1 MASPAHSAIIMKL
14 ASTGPNS
21 SDIAAEIVTIRN
33 AKTSKIAYRAPIAFT
48 EKLGSDF
55 LADKESDAINAV
67 VAKKYPFQFYC
78 KLTCFAFFDNG
89 SGYPACG
96 RPIIVP
102 LLMAR
107 YVPNSRSHSE
117 SAKL

>member
-1 MASPAHSAIIMKL
+1 MAF
-14 ASTGPNS
+14 N
-21 SDIAAEIVTIRN
+21 
-33 AKTSKIAYRAPIAFT
+33 

-67 VAKKYPFQFYC
+67 VAKKYPIQFYYN
-78 KLTCFAFFDNG
+78 LACFAFFDND

-102 LLMAR
+102 PLR
-107 YVPNSRSHSE
+107 VR
-117 SAKL
+117 